1 LCHWLVDNPAY
12 SVIILILNLLIL
24 LEGDTM
30 KYPEYMNAGDIADF
44 EYDYNRMVDAE
55 DIAQEQYDEYL
66 LDQAFISKSVEFED
80 VPF

>member
-1 LCHWLVDNPAY
+1 
-12 SVIILILNLLIL
+12 
-24 LEGDTM
+24 M